1 METLLPLFGFA
12 IAMSIT
18 PGPNVLMVAAAAA
31 NHGVRATLPHQGGIA
46 LGFAA
51 MLAIVGLG
59 LAGPFAAWPLLHAV
73 LKWGGAAWLLV
84 LAWKIARAGAPG
96 EGPSRPPLG
105 FLGAALFQWVNPK
118 AWMIALAAI
127 PAFTTPQG
135 DILAETLLIAAAFAL
150 VCLPCT
156 MVWAGLGA
164 GAARLLRTGGAL
176 QAFNIAMA
184 LLLVASLIPALM

>member
-1 METLLPLFGFA
+1 METLPLLGFA

-31 NHGVRATLPHQGGIA
+31 NHGVRATVPHMAGIT

-51 MLAIVGLG
+51 MLVIVGLG
-59 LAGPFAAWPLLHAV
+59 LAGPFAAWPLLHTV

-96 EGPSRPPLG
+96 AGPSRPPLG
-105 FLGAALFQWVNPK
+105 FVGAALFQWVNPK

-135 DILAETLLIAAAFAL
+135 DILGQTLVIAAAFAL
-150 VCLPCT
+150 VCFPCT
-156 MVWAGLGA
+156 LAWAWLGA
-164 GAARLLRTGGAL
+164 GASRLLRTEGAL
-176 QAFNIAMA
+176 HAFNVAMA
-184 LLLVASLIPALM
+184 LLLVASLVPALL

>member
-1 METLLPLFGFA
+1 METLPLLGFA

-31 NHGVRATLPHQGGIA
+31 NHGVRATVPHMAGIT

-51 MLAIVGLG
+51 MLVIVGLG
-59 LAGPFAAWPLLHAV
+59 LAGPFVAWPLLHAV

-96 EGPSRPPLG
+96 AGPSRPPLG
-105 FLGAALFQWVNPK
+105 FVGAALFQWVNPK

-150 VCLPCT
+150 VCFPCT
-156 MVWAGLGA
+156 LVWAGLGA
-164 GAARLLRTGGAL
+164 GATRLLRTEGAL
-176 QAFNIAMA
+176 NAFNVAMA
-184 LLLVASLIPALM
+184 LLLVASLVPALL

>member
-1 METLLPLFGFA
+1 MDTLLPLLGFA
-12 IAMSIT
+12 IAMSVT

-31 NHGVRATLPHQGGIA
+31 NHGVRATVPHMLGITI
-46 LGFAA
+46 GFAA
-51 MLAIVGLG
+51 MLVIVGLG

-105 FLGAALFQWVNPK
+105 FVGAALFQWVNPK

-127 PAFTTPQG
+127 PAFTTPEG
-135 DILAETLLIAAAFAL
+135 DLLAETLVIAAAFAL
-150 VCLPCT
+150 VCFPCT
-156 MVWAGLGA
+156 LVWAGLGA
-164 GAARLLRTGGAL
+164 GASRVLRTEGAL
-176 QAFNIAMA
+176 NIFNIAMA
-184 LLLVASLIPALM
+184 VLLVASLVPALL

>member
-1 METLLPLFGFA
+1 METLPLLGFA

-31 NHGVRATLPHQGGIA
+31 NHGVRATVPHMAGIT

-51 MLAIVGLG
+51 MLVIVGLG
-59 LAGPFAAWPLLHAV
+59 LAGPFVAWPLLHAA

-96 EGPSRPPLG
+96 AGPSRPPLG
-105 FLGAALFQWVNPK
+105 FVGAALFQWVNPK

-150 VCLPCT
+150 VCFPCT
-156 MVWAGLGA
+156 LVWAGLGA
-164 GAARLLRTGGAL
+164 GATRLLRTEGAL
-176 QAFNIAMA
+176 NAFNVAMA
-184 LLLVASLIPALM
+184 LLLVASLVPALL

>member
-1 METLLPLFGFA
+1 METLLPLLGFA
-12 IAMSIT
+12 IAMSVT

-31 NHGVRATLPHQGGIA
+31 NHGIRATVPHMLGIT

-51 MLAIVGLG
+51 MLVIVGLG

-105 FLGAALFQWVNPK
+105 FVGAALFQWVNPK

-127 PAFTTPQG
+127 PAFTTPEG

-150 VCLPCT
+150 VCFPCT
-156 MVWAGLGA
+156 LVWAGLGA
-164 GAARLLRTGGAL
+164 GASRLLRTEGAL
-176 QAFNIAMA
+176 NAFNLAMA
-184 LLLVASLIPALM
+184 ALLVASLVPALL

>member
-1 METLLPLFGFA
+1 METLPLLGFA
-12 IAMSIT
+12 IATSIT
-18 PGPNVLMVAAAAA
+18 PGPNVLMVAAGAA
-31 NHGVRATLPHQGGIA
+31 NAGIRATLPHMLGIA

-51 MLAIVGLG
+51 MLLIVGLG
-59 LAGPFAAWPLLHAV
+59 LAGTFAALPLLHAA

-96 EGPSRPPLG
+96 EGPPRPPLG

-135 DILAETLLIAAAFAL
+135 DLLAETLLIAGAFAL

-156 MVWAGLGA
+156 LAWAALGA
-164 GAARLLRTGGAL
+164 GAARLLRSGRSL

>member
-1 METLLPLFGFA
+1 METLLPLLGFA
-12 IAMSIT
+12 IATSVT

-31 NHGVRATLPHQGGIA
+31 NHGVRATVPHMGGIA
-46 LGFAA
+46 IGFAA

-59 LAGPFAAWPLLHAV
+59 LAGPFANWPVLHLV

-105 FLGAALFQWVNPK
+105 FTGAALFQWVNPK

-127 PAFTTPQG
+127 PTFTTPGG
-135 DILAETLLIAAAFAL
+135 DTTAETLRIAL
-150 VCLPCT
+150 VFAAVAFPCT
-156 MVWAGLGA
+156 AVWAFLGA
-164 GAARLLRTGGAL
+164 GAGSVLRTPGAL
-176 QAFNIAMA
+176 RGFNIAMA
-184 LLLVASLIPALM
+184 VLMVASLAPAFL